1 MVRVPFLCLK
11 KHGLSM
17 LSLHFKP
24 MLLEDVANSRDFII
38 RCSICFPM
46 PYGQRASSRVKEDLA
61 ISRVNFR
68 CVYDMCHPLRFGLS
82 SSICVR
88 DVAIFKETS

>member
-1 MVRVPFLCLK
+1 
-11 KHGLSM
+11 M

-24 MLLEDVANSRDFII
+24 MQVKEDGCVLRDFILI
-38 RCSICFPM
+38 SPM

-61 ISRVNFR
+61 IPRVNFR